1 MLTVQVATAGDAGLI
16 ADLSRRTFYETF
28 ASHNTKEDMELFM
41 NEQFTKEQLEQEVL
55 NSPDLF
61 ALLYHAEIPIGYLR
75 LRLTHTPP
83 ELEPTNALEIAR
95 IYVLEEW
102 KGKGSGT
109 RMMQYVHTFAV
120 QHGFEVIWLGVW
132 EKNEP
137 AIRFYTKWGF
147 QQFSKH
153 DFLLG
158 TDVQCDWLLK
168 KELIKK

>member
-109 RMMQYVHTFAV
+109 RMMQYVHTFAA
-120 QHGFEVIWLGVW
+120 QHGFDVIWLGVW

-137 AIRFYTKWGF
+137 AIRFYPKWGF
-147 QQFSKH
+147 KQFIKH
-153 DFLLG
+153 DFL
-158 TDVQCDWLLK
+158 
-168 KELIKK
+168 

>member
-1 MLTVQVATAGDAGLI
+1 
-16 ADLSRRTFYETF
+16 
-28 ASHNTKEDMELFM
+28 M

-83 ELEPTNALEIAR
+83 ELESTNALEIAR

-109 RMMQYVHTFAV
+109 RMMEYVHTFAV
-120 QHGFEVIWLGVW
+120 QHGFQVIWLGVW

-137 AIRFYTKWGF
+137 AIRFYMKWGF

>member
-1 MLTVQVATAGDAGLI
+1 
-16 ADLSRRTFYETF
+16 
-28 ASHNTKEDMELFM
+28 MELFM

-83 ELEPTNALEIAR
+83 ELERTNALEIAR

-109 RMMQYVHTFAV
+109 RMMEYVHTFAV
-120 QHGFEVIWLGVW
+120 QHGCEVIWLGVW